1 MVHEHDYLLQDEKI
15 SSNEKKTIIVVLLT
29 FVTMIVEVVYGHI
42 TGSMALLADG
52 WHMGSH
58 VGALGISVMAYR
70 MARSSKFKN
79 SFNFGTGK
87 FVPLGGYTSAML
99 LGLVAFLM
107 IIESVQRLMYP
118 NTIQFSTA
126 IGVAVV
132 GLVVNII
139 SALILKDDHHH
150 HHEEEDH
157 HDHEHDEQIHD
168 HNHHSALVH
177 VIADALTSVLA
188 IIALLLGQWKNWQW
202 ADPLMGIVG
211 AVVILKWAFQL
222 CKVTGWELLDGHSKA
237 ISKKSITD
245 LFSND
250 GIKIIDLHIWRI
262 APSAHAC
269 ELIVQ
274 SKPLKGAAFYRERIL
289 DAVMIE
295 HLIIEEV
302 E

>member
-1 MVHEHDYLLQDEKI
+1 MVQDHNYLLQDEKI
-15 SSNEKKTIIVVLLT
+15 SSNEKKTILVVILT
-29 FVTMIVEVVYGHI
+29 FITMIVEVTYDHI
-42 TGSMALLADG
+42 TNSMALLANG

-70 MARSSKFKN
+70 MARSPRFKH

-87 FVPLGGYTSAML
+87 FVPLGGYTSAIL

-107 IIESVQRLMYP
+107 IVESVERLMNP
-118 NTIQFSTA
+118 NTIQFTTA

-132 GLVVNII
+132 GLIVNVI

-150 HHEEEDH
+150 DHDDDHKHLEDH
-157 HDHEHDEQIHD
+157 VHD

-188 IIALLLGQWKNWQW
+188 IVALLLGQWKNWQW
-202 ADPLMGIVG
+202 ADPVMGVVG
-211 AVVILKWAFQL
+211 AVVILRWAYKL
-222 CKVTGWELLDGHSKA
+222 CKDTGWELLDGNSKA
-237 ISKKSITD
+237 ISKSKIVEI
-245 LFSND
+245 FIND
-250 GIKIIDLHIWRI
+250 NVEIIDLHIWRI

-269 ELIVQ
+269 ELVVK
-274 SKPLKGAAFYRERIL
+274 SDSLKGAMFYREKIL
-289 DAVMIE
+289 NEIEIE
-295 HLIIEEV
+295 HLIIEEI